1 MKSVAWHQLVFYC
14 VVLYCMAYECCNM
27 WNKNTVTYD
36 YGIRNGRLQE
46 VEVAE
51 EEEMK
56 RERERQV
63 IAARELAM
71 QRQVRST
78 VGLEGY
84 GRMGLSISSQPPG
97 RIQ

>member
-1 MKSVAWHQLVFYC
+1 MEYNNS
-14 VVLYCMAYECCNM
+14 EE
-27 WNKNTVTYD
+27 KNTVIED
-36 YGIRNGRLQE
+36 YGILKYRLQE

-51 EEEMK
+51 EEERK

-78 VGLEGY
+78 VAVEGY
-84 GRMGLSISSQPPG
+84 GRMGLSISR